1 MTKLRQAPTMADVA
15 RLARCDASTV
25 SLALRSDPRI
35 SAATTARVRV
45 AAERL
50 KYRVNPLVSAWV
62 KARRA
67 ARPTQGQVAM
77 GYLTSHP
84 SGTHWGESQHFRSI
98 FEGAKERAAEFGY
111 ALSQFRLADFNQ
123 RLEALNHVLV
133 TRAVQGLIIGP
144 TLQQYTLAGMEWDRF
159 ALVTVGYALIDPV
172 VHRVT
177 EDHYYGMKLAFE
189 ACLAEGQRRIGLAI
203 TGRHHELR
211 RERWIGA
218 FLAEQQLKLGPRE
231 RLPIHVA
238 DGKVGSDSAW
248 VKRAQPEVVLA
259 DEPEKW
265 TKLGVSAVGFA
276 ISTQDARRGV
286 HENNWGIGRSATDL
300 LIALVQRN
308 ERGLPTHRQ
317 TVLVEPNFER

>member
-1 MTKLRQAPTMADVA
+1 MADVA

-35 SAATTARVRV
+35 SAATTARVRA

-67 ARPTQGQVAM
+67 ARPTQDQVAI

-84 SGTHWGESQHFRSI
+84 SGSHWGESQHFRSI

-111 ALSQFRLADFNQ
+111 ALSQFRLADFGQ
-123 RLEALNHVLV
+123 RLEALSHVLV

-144 TLQQYTLAGMEWDRF
+144 TLQQYTLTGMEWERF
-159 ALVTVGYALIDPV
+159 ALVTIGYALTDPV

-177 EDHYYGMKLAFE
+177 EDHHFGMKLAFE
-189 ACLAEGQRRIGLAI
+189 ACLTEGQRRIGLAI

>member
-1 MTKLRQAPTMADVA
+1 MKDVA
-15 RLARCDASTV
+15 RIARCDTSTV
-25 SLALRSDPRI
+25 SLALRNDPRI
-35 SAATTARVRV
+35 SAATAARVRV

-62 KARRA
+62 TARRA
-67 ARPTQGQVAM
+67 ARPVPSQVAM
-77 GYLTSHP
+77 AYLTSHP
-84 SGTHWGESQHFRSI
+84 SGTHWGENQHFQSI

-111 ALSQFRLADFNQ
+111 ALSQFRLADFGQ
-123 RLEALNHVLV
+123 RLEALSHVLV

-144 TLQQYTLAGMEWDRF
+144 TLQQYTLTGMEWERF
-159 ALVTVGYALIDPV
+159 ALVTIGYALTDPV

-177 EDHYYGMKLAFE
+177 EDHHFGMKLAFE
-189 ACLAEGQRRIGLAI
+189 ACLTEGQRRIGLAI